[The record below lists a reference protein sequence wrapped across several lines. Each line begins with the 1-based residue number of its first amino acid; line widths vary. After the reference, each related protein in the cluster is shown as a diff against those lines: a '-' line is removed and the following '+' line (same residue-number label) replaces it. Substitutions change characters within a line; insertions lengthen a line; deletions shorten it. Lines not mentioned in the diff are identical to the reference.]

1 MISKDFLESLNL
13 PPDKAAE
20 LQAAL
25 RKESFYRDVLHR
37 AGVSP
42 QTIPAIMNV
51 TDTGSIDESKAELY
65 IERARVEWK
74 DFIIK
79 PQKGR

>member
-1 MISKDFLESLNL
+1 MISKDFIESLNL

-37 AGVSP
+37 AGVFPKVIES
-42 QTIPAIMNV
+42 ILSV
-51 TDTGSIDESKAELY
+51 TDTGSIDETKAELY

-74 DFIIK
+74 DFI

>member
-25 RKESFYRDVLHR
+25 SKEDFYRS
-37 AGVSP
+37 VSP

-51 TDTGSIDESKAELY
+51 TDTGSIDETKAELY

>member
-25 RKESFYRDVLHR
+25 SKETFTAFCAAVD
-37 AGVSP
+37 G
-42 QTIPAIMNV
+42 
-51 TDTGSIDESKAELY
+51 E
-65 IERARVEWK
+65 
-74 DFIIK
+74 
-79 PQKGR
+79 

>member
-25 RKESFYRDVLHR
+25 SKEDFYRSVLYR

>member
-1 MISKDFLESLNL
+1 MISKDFIESLNL
-13 PPDKAAE
+13 PPDKAVE

-37 AGVSP
+37 AGVYP
-42 QTIPAIMNV
+42 TVIENILNV
-51 TDTGSIDESKAELY
+51 TDTGSIDETKAELY

-74 DFIIK
+74 DFI